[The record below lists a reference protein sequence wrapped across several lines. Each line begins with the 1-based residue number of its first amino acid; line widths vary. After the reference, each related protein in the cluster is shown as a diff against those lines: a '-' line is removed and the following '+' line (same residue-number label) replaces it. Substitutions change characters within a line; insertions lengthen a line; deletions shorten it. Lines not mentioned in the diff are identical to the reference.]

1 MALDVGPPEPPA
13 LEPIDPADYDDVEV
27 VSDSDYRR
35 EELGDFLEDGAWE
48 EAFDTWRDDTD
59 MDEDTFA
66 VVEDLGLFED
76 YDFFWDSFADRV
88 GYHSPGVPE
97 NWKERDIHPELNTW
111 ERASTINAELAE
123 LGQIVCDVLKA
134 DYVDW
139 ESEYESPDDLP
150 DFG

>member
-1 MALDVGPPEPPA
+1 MALDVSTPAPPE
-13 LEPIDPADYDDVEV
+13 LEPIDPEEYDDVEV
-27 VSDSDYRR
+27 VSDTDYRR
-35 EELGDFLEDGAWE
+35 EEIGDFLEDGAWE
-48 EAFDTWRDDTD
+48 ESFDTWREDSD

-76 YDFFWDSFADRV
+76 FDFFWDSFADRV

-97 NWKERDIHPELNTW
+97 NWKERDIHPELDTW

-134 DYVDW
+134 DYIDW
-139 ESEYESPDDLP
+139 ESEYEAPDDLP
-150 DFG
+150 DY